1 MADLREEIALKRW
14 CELTGEKLEEWTW
27 EQAKINAPMS
37 TKSVLQEYDFYASVF
52 RAKVD
57 EIKNPY
63 QENIESDFSEGFIKA
78 MDTVKELLK

>member
-1 MADLREEIALKRW
+1 
-14 CELTGEKLEEWTW
+14 
-27 EQAKINAPMS
+27 MS